1 MKIKVDF
8 VDGMYTFEVPARHK
22 RNPKSHK
29 TVMDVDIEEPK
40 KKKKK
45 KRPEKR

>member
-8 VDGMYTFEVPARHK
+8 VDGEYTFAVPARHK

-40 KKKKK
+40 KKKK
-45 KRPEKR
+45 RPEKR

>member
-8 VDGMYTFEVPARHK
+8 VDGKYTYEVPIPHK
-22 RNPKSHK
+22 RIPKSHK

-40 KKKKK
+40 KKKK
-45 KRPEKR
+45 RPEKK

>member
-1 MKIKVDF
+1 MKIKVDV
-8 VDGMYTFEVPARHK
+8 VDGMYIFEEPARYK

-40 KKKKK
+40 KKKK
-45 KRPEKR
+45 RPEKR

>member
-1 MKIKVDF
+1 MKIKVDV
-8 VDGMYTFEVPARHK
+8 VDGEYTYVVPTRHK

>member
-1 MKIKVDF
+1 MKIKVDV
-8 VDGMYTFEVPARHK
+8 VDGKYTFEVPARHK

>member
-8 VDGMYTFEVPARHK
+8 VDGEYTFEVPTRHK

-40 KKKKK
+40 KKKK
-45 KRPEKR
+45 RPEKR